1 MCAFDFGWGF
11 GKAYL
16 MVALPRRST
25 PGMLVGWILAE
36 AGAADARKH
45 SSNSRNAGGS
55 GENIMMER
63 KY

>member
-1 MCAFDFGWGF
+1 
-11 GKAYL
+11 
-16 MVALPRRST
+16 
-25 PGMLVGWILAE
+25 MLVGWMLAE